1 MRVDRARACA
11 WLAVWL
17 AAALPACT
25 ASPADSSAREWQ
37 RSECNRIL
45 NDQDRE
51 RCVRRVEAEY
61 GRR

>member
-1 MRVDRARACA
+1 MSRDHALPWAC
-11 WLAVWL
+11 LAVWL
-17 AAALPACT
+17 AVALPACT
-25 ASPADSSAREWQ
+25 ASQADSSAREWQ

-45 NDQDRE
+45 DDKDRE

>member
-1 MRVDRARACA
+1 MSPHRRHRCA
-11 WLAVWL
+11 FLALWL

-25 ASPADSSAREWQ
+25 ASQADSSAREWQ

-45 NDQDRE
+45 DDEGRE
-51 RCVRRVEAEY
+51 RCVKRVEAEY